1 MITTRRLLTTLLFS
15 LFLCATVL
23 AQTPTP
29 TPRDTALPIDG
40 QPPPKPPATQSST
53 PLVTATTS
61 SQRVR
66 YISVGEVNQ
75 TRLQVF
81 SADGTQ
87 VFDSDYRLGNLIDWQ
102 LTDQQGSR
110 LSDGSYLFLVTVKDF
125 SGTLTQKYGTATL
138 EPAQVYLQQVSRD
151 ELSAAQATTLA
162 ANQLSATLASVDRIG
177 AAGLT
182 QSTTAATDGTTT
194 IDTVTTTG
202 KKTTKKATTGGNNL
216 TGTGT
221 QNQVAKWTD
230 NAGTLGD
237 SAVAEVNGN
246 VGIGTSNPLGKLHL
260 VDAVGSATTGDN
272 TFRIESTG
280 GNVGP
285 SFRFKS
291 AEGADFLMT
300 ATGSGNTGGAG
311 AFRIFDYTHIIT
323 RFFIAPTGNIGIGT
337 ITPAAKLDVVGAIN
351 TSTQYNLGGSR
362 VLGVSAAAE
371 NTFTGILAGNANTGS
386 NNSFFGSQAGVS
398 NTGGGF
404 NSFIGTRAGFLNTIG
419 NDDSFVG
426 TFAGYHNLSGS
437 RNAFVGRSAGESNTT
452 GSDNSFIGYN
462 AGLGNTTGFSNTL
475 IGESANVGANNLSNA
490 TAIGASAIVS
500 QSNSL
505 ILGNGANVGIGTST
519 PNTRLTLS
527 GGTPWTSNSW
537 SASMNMQNGSAF
549 GWEANASGQRFGIGH
564 TDGGL
569 YFFRTNSAF
578 GATGSPANYDLAIQD
593 DGNITQARNESGLV
607 KAMIYVNGDG
617 TIKRCYN
624 GITNSSTGNCGVVI
638 SADPTN
644 GYYTIGFNFQIDDR
658 FVSVTPEMATSS
670 EITGT
675 GFSILSSNGILVR
688 TTVNDVF
695 VSRPFMLIVY

>member
-1 MITTRRLLTTLLFS
+1 AIT
-15 LFLCATVL
+15 
-23 AQTPTP
+23 
-29 TPRDTALPIDG
+29 
-40 QPPPKPPATQSST
+40 
-53 PLVTATTS
+53 
-61 SQRVR
+61 
-66 YISVGEVNQ
+66 
-75 TRLQVF
+75 
-81 SADGTQ
+81 
-87 VFDSDYRLGNLIDWQ
+87 
-102 LTDQQGSR
+102 
-110 LSDGSYLFLVTVKDF
+110 
-125 SGTLTQKYGTATL
+125 
-138 EPAQVYLQQVSRD
+138 
-151 ELSAAQATTLA
+151 EL
-162 ANQLSATLASVDRIG
+162 
-177 AAGLT
+177 
-182 QSTTAATDGTTT
+182 
-194 IDTVTTTG
+194 
-202 KKTTKKATTGGNNL
+202 
-216 TGTGT
+216 
-221 QNQVAKWTD
+221 
-230 NAGTLGD
+230 
-237 SAVAEVNGN
+237 NGN
-246 VGIGTSNPLGKLHL
+246 VGIGITNPAALLHIQGSTETVRQSLSDTNSYIQFAFFEGAVKKGAFGYQGSTSSGF
-260 VDAVGSATTGDN
+260 VG
-272 TFRIESTG
+272 
-280 GNVGP
+280 GP
-285 SFRFKS
+285 SAMVFGTLTSSPVAFFTNGTERVRL
-291 AEGADFLMT
+291 DT
-300 ATGSGNTGGAG
+300 SGN
-311 AFRIFDYTHIIT
+311 F
-323 RFFIAPTGNIGIGT
+323 GIGT
-337 ITPAAKLDVVGAIN
+337 ATPSAKLDVSGNIN

-404 NSFIGTRAGFLNTIG
+404 NSFIGTRAGFLNTTG

-437 RNAFVGRSAGESNTT
+437 GNAFVGRSAGESNTT
-452 GSDNSFIGYN
+452 GTDNSFIGYN
-462 AGLGNTTGFSNTL
+462 AGLGNTTGFGNTL

-505 ILGNGANVGIGTST
+505 VLGNGANVGIGTST